1 MNKVRIG
8 IAGIGNMGK
17 NHTKTLFEGQVEEAV
32 ITAVCDTNPERFAH
46 IQENYPGIKTF
57 NTAAEMYKSGEIDAV
72 IIATPHYEHPPQV
85 IEALEHKIHVMC
97 EKPAGVYTK
106 NVREMNEI
114 ASKTD
119 TVFAIMFNQRTNP
132 AYKKMREMV
141 VNGDLGE
148 IRRTNW
154 IITNWFRTQF
164 YYDSGDWRATWAGE
178 GGGVLLNQ
186 CPHNLDLWQWICGMP
201 SKITAFCHEGK
212 WHDIE
217 VEDDVT
223 AYAEYP
229 NGATGVFVTTT
240 ADAPGT
246 NRFEITGEKGK
257 LVYENDKLTFYKLET
272 STKELLYGSK
282 VSFIT
287 PKYEVIDIKIE
298 GENPQHKGV
307 LKAFA
312 AHILRGEPL
321 VAEGAE
327 GINSLMI
334 SNAMYLSGWLG
345 KSVPLP
351 LDEDAF
357 YAELSKRNATS
368 RYKKSDGALVD
379 EDLSGSYGN

>member
-1 MNKVRIG
+1 MKKVRIG
-8 IAGIGNMGK
+8 IVGAGNMGK
-17 NHTKTLFEGQVEEAV
+17 NHSKYLYEGQVQEAV
-32 ITAVCDTNPERFAH
+32 LTAVCDTNPERFAF
-46 IQENYPGIKTF
+46 IQENYPGVKTF

-72 IIATPHYEHPPQV
+72 IIATPHYEHPFQV
-85 IEALEHKIHVMC
+85 MEALDHNIHAMC
-97 EKPAGVYTK
+97 EKPAGVFTK
-106 NVREMNEI
+106 NVREMNEH
-114 ASKTD
+114 AKKSD
-119 TVFAIMFNQRTNP
+119 SVFAIMFNQRTNP
-132 AYKKMREMV
+132 IYIKMREMV
-141 VNGDLGE
+141 QNGELGE
-148 IRRTNW
+148 ITRTNW

-246 NRFEITGEKGK
+246 NRFEITGDKGK
-257 LVYENDKLTFYKLET
+257 LVYENDKLVFYKLKT
-272 STKELLYGSK
+272 NTKSLLHDSK
-282 VSFIT
+282 VSFVS
-287 PKYEVIDIKIE
+287 PQYDVINIDVE

-307 LKAFA
+307 MKAFA
-312 AHILRGEPL
+312 ANILRGEPL
-321 VAEGAE
+321 TAAGQE

-345 KSVPLP
+345 KAVSLP
-351 LDEDAF
+351 LNEDLF
-357 YAELSKRNATS
+357 YEELSKRNATS
-368 RYKKSDGALVD
+368 RYKKADGPIVN
-379 EDLSGSYGN
+379 EDISGSYGN